1 MKEEFQVTGFKC
13 QVANAAKRVQIFKNL
28 SQFPDPDNDEV
39 FYSWLFID
47 GAYGVFGIWGLKRD
61 ARRHGVF

>member
-1 MKEEFQVTGFKC
+1 MREEFQVTGFKC

-28 SQFPDPDNDEV
+28 SQFPGPDNDEV

-47 GAYGVFGIWGLKRD
+47 GAYGVF
-61 ARRHGVF
+61 